1 MRWEQVFNI
10 RFSDDLIRFFTV
22 FHTFCQNDNKWKTTR
37 LKKIKSASLQST
49 YVLLLQLNKV
59 DKQGACILQKTGS
72 AHYLNKMTNG
82 INTSGTDFKCLLSIS
97 SPRCY
102 WKAGL
107 SQSCKQ
113 QKTIILLERMK
124 NNLSKN
130 INKYQRPVDR
140 ICRQPLL
147 FLWSMIGKS
156 AKICVFIAWIAK
168 KQLTSWPLIHYT
180 INLRVFAFVP
190 LISADFRRCQRWDGC
205 CDVLLILLKRPGGK
219 LPAVRADCPEPGGQT
234 DGENHIFENSKG
246 GICTMKRTYQPKK
259 LHRKKVHGFRKRM
272 ATANGRKVLKRRR
285 DRGRARLTYWF
296 LVQQE
301 RRAAFFK
308 HFFPGKFWTTCRAL
322 PAL

>member
-1 MRWEQVFNI
+1 MQVG
-10 RFSDDLIRFFTV
+10 LILNV
-22 FHTFCQNDNKWKTTR
+22 FWAQVRQWVIGGWLVAK
-37 LKKIKSASLQST
+37 LQT
-49 YVLLLQLNKV
+49 
-59 DKQGACILQKTGS
+59 AE
-72 AHYLNKMTNG
+72 
-82 INTSGTDFKCLLSIS
+82 
-97 SPRCY
+97 
-102 WKAGL
+102 
-107 SQSCKQ
+107 
-113 QKTIILLERMK
+113 TIILLERMK

-147 FLWSMIGKS
+147 FLWSMTGKS